1 MARSRFL
8 SAHSNGS
15 CVFDAIAVAVEIV
28 CGRAI
33 KLGQGL
39 IIRLNVSVAA
49 PRQAEA
55 QPPGCRAGRAW
66 EEALDLLRQMVGYW
80 RKAFLP
86 S

>member
-1 MARSRFL
+1 M
-8 SAHSNGS
+8 
-15 CVFDAIAVAVEIV
+15 FDAIEITLEIARGRAVE
-28 CGRAI
+28 
-33 KLGQGL
+33 LGQGL
-39 IIRLNVSVAA
+39 ITGLNVSVAA